1 MLTDFQKS
9 LLNDRI
15 GIQHKPVINTDSFI
29 PTASLTIQEDD
40 VRYRS
45 IMIDDIIEEARYN
58 GLYFKTAS
66 VELNKLAKDEEIVL
80 YDVRGS
86 RVHIPWVDF
95 KYGVLVNPQAYVMQ
109 AYTGYGDDYKKRTR
123 NDGAIIKGSIE
134 KVASMLGVDTKSIK
148 DHPVSRGLSVL
159 AAVRD
164 SGGDSNDLLQGLRN
178 IVDEYTS
185 EELEQWGIS
194 NGEWDLY
201 KTVSE
206 LSDMVPA
213 DARSSQ
219 RLNKALAYQQWI
231 TSVASGESD
240 VITYI
245 AELADRMD
253 VANGRITELIDV
265 ARGKV
270 SLSVDQYGEDPVAE
284 GYRII
289 SSTFRG
295 IIEKGNRS
303 IRDSFSQMISGLS
316 RAEHKRISS
325 PQSTSYLGAYGENF
339 FEELWRQKFGE
350 EAKFLIPGSNVQ
362 TSTDKTPKISVLALD
377 ADNPSIHPSLISGSH
392 VPLGQ
397 QVARQLRDNA
407 EITAPTAVRAL
418 SAGGS
423 IIRSSMGAIQNLIMA
438 AWFRVPMYHR
448 NIEINKQIR
457 ILEHELERSDSIEDL
472 ELVQPLAIARNIVD
486 MGNQLYGDERSV
498 DRCIV
503 SIVQNM
509 NNLRDMNQFIDLAE
523 GANVAREVLG
533 HIEQNGNEYSR
544 IITSPRVSEEEMELY
559 LADLKQAVEAPKLS
573 TEALIAMVPH
583 IEEPVDWDGD
593 SDPDAY
599 FAEIVKDGGPRGQD

>member
-1 MLTDFQKS
+1 
-9 LLNDRI
+9 
-15 GIQHKPVINTDSFI
+15 
-29 PTASLTIQEDD
+29 
-40 VRYRS
+40 
-45 IMIDDIIEEARYN
+45 
-58 GLYFKTAS
+58 
-66 VELNKLAKDEEIVL
+66 
-80 YDVRGS
+80 
-86 RVHIPWVDF
+86 
-95 KYGVLVNPQAYVMQ
+95 
-109 AYTGYGDDYKKRTR
+109 
-123 NDGAIIKGSIE
+123 
-134 KVASMLGVDTKSIK
+134 
-148 DHPVSRGLSVL
+148 
-159 AAVRD
+159 
-164 SGGDSNDLLQGLRN
+164 
-178 IVDEYTS
+178 
-185 EELEQWGIS
+185 
-194 NGEWDLY
+194 
-201 KTVSE
+201 
-206 LSDMVPA
+206 
-213 DARSSQ
+213 
-219 RLNKALAYQQWI
+219 
-231 TSVASGESD
+231 
-240 VITYI
+240 
-245 AELADRMD
+245 
-253 VANGRITELIDV
+253 
-265 ARGKV
+265 
-270 SLSVDQYGEDPVAE
+270 
-284 GYRII
+284 
-289 SSTFRG
+289 
-295 IIEKGNRS
+295 
-303 IRDSFSQMISGLS
+303 MISGLS

-339 FEELWRQKFGE
+339 FEELWRQEFGE
-350 EAKFLIPGSNVQ
+350 EGKLLIPSSNVQ

-559 LADLKQAVEAPKLS
+559 LADLKRAVEAPKLS